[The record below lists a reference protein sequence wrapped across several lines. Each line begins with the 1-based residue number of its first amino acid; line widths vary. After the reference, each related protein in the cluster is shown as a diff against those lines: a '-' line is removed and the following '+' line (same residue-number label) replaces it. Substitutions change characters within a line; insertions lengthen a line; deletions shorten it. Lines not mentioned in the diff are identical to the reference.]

1 MLRQNTNLA
10 ALTISRN
17 AIEPQVTPTPHFTNL
32 QAHAQT
38 TMSDTIA
45 FAQPHQQFAAN
56 KAGYNQHEIQL
67 NYEEIADL
75 FENEQ
80 INNHNNNM
88 NTNMQQHVISDESS
102 DSEDSFAFDSGLARP
117 IGKKM
122 SHIAAKKVVPVSAA
136 RPLKKRGR
144 RLSELVPREVTVST
158 TGTSAYST
166 DNEENT
172 RRVSITSQPSQ
183 EPVSPLTTPDMM
195 PMQMQ
200 QPTILTHQVYFQQR
214 LNALMRQSQSSLKA
228 LQDYDK
234 SQGLPASH
242 CATMVKS
249 YRSRKQL
256 LTGKILKK
264 WDGTP
269 LISFQTNADGTVT
282 VQSGDKKERKKAVKK
297 SSGGKAVTN

>member
-1 MLRQNTNLA
+1 
-10 ALTISRN
+10 
-17 AIEPQVTPTPHFTNL
+17 
-32 QAHAQT
+32 
-38 TMSDTIA
+38 MSDPIA
-45 FAQPHQQFAAN
+45 FALNAQPQQFAAAAAS
-56 KAGYNQHEIQL
+56 KASYNSNQHEIQL

-80 INNHNNNM
+80 INNNDNSMNNVDAAPILQ
-88 NTNMQQHVISDESS
+88 MQPMQHHIISDESGSGSS

-117 IGKKM
+117 IGKKS
-122 SHIAAKKVVPVSAA
+122 SHTASAAPAKKVVPVSAA

-158 TGTSAYST
+158 TSAYGNH
-166 DNEENT
+166 DEENS
-172 RRVSITSQPSQ
+172 RRISITSQQSQ
-183 EPVSPLTTPDMM
+183 EPVSPLATPNTMQM
-195 PMQMQ
+195 PMQQQPMQMQ
-200 QPTILTHQVYFQQR
+200 QPNILTHQVYFQQR
-214 LNALMRQSQSSLKA
+214 LNALMRQSQASLKA

-269 LISFQTNADGTVT
+269 LISFQTNADGSVT
-282 VQSGDKKERKKAVKK
+282 VHSGDKKERKKVVKK
-297 SSGGKAVTN
+297 SSGKTSAAATN

>member
-1 MLRQNTNLA
+1 
-10 ALTISRN
+10 
-17 AIEPQVTPTPHFTNL
+17 
-32 QAHAQT
+32 
-38 TMSDTIA
+38 MSDPIA
-45 FAQPHQQFAAN
+45 IA
-56 KAGYNQHEIQL
+56 NQHEIHL
-67 NYEEIADL
+67 NYEDIADL
-75 FENEQ
+75 FEIEQ
-80 INNHNNNM
+80 INNNM
-88 NTNMQQHVISDESS
+88 NKMQHHVISDDSGSGSS

-122 SHIAAKKVVPVSAA
+122 PFTAIAAKKAVPVSAS

-158 TGTSAYST
+158 TSTSTYA
-166 DNEENT
+166 DDEENT

-183 EPVSPLTTPDMM
+183 EPVSPLATPDMM
-195 PMQMQ
+195 PMHTQ

-282 VQSGDKKERKKAVKK
+282 VQSGDKKERKKVVKK
-297 SSGGKAVTN
+297 STSGKTATK

>member
-1 MLRQNTNLA
+1 
-10 ALTISRN
+10 
-17 AIEPQVTPTPHFTNL
+17 
-32 QAHAQT
+32 
-38 TMSDTIA
+38 MSDPIA
-45 FAQPHQQFAAN
+45 FAPNAQLQQFAAASAS
-56 KAGYNQHEIQL
+56 KASYNQPEIQL

-80 INNHNNNM
+80 INNNNM
-88 NTNMQQHVISDESS
+88 NNMDAAPIMQHHIISDESGSGSS

-117 IGKKM
+117 IGKKT
-122 SHIAAKKVVPVSAA
+122 SYAAAIAAKKVVPVSAA

-144 RLSELVPREVTVST
+144 RPSELVAPREVAVST
-158 TGTSAYST
+158 TSDSPSAYAH
-166 DNEENT
+166 DEENY
-172 RRVSITSQPSQ
+172 RRISITSQHLQ
-183 EPVSPLTTPDMM
+183 EPVSPLATPNMM
-195 PMQMQ
+195 QTQTQMQMQPMQMQPMQMQ
-200 QPTILTHQVYFQQR
+200 QPNILTHQVYFQER
-214 LNALMRQSQSSLKA
+214 LNALMRQSQASLKS

-269 LISFQTNADGTVT
+269 LISFQTNADGSVT
-282 VQSGDKKERKKAVKK
+282 VHSGDKKERKKVMKK
-297 SSGGKAVTN
+297 SSSGKTTAATN

>member
-1 MLRQNTNLA
+1 
-10 ALTISRN
+10 
-17 AIEPQVTPTPHFTNL
+17 
-32 QAHAQT
+32 
-38 TMSDTIA
+38 MSDPIA
-45 FAQPHQQFAAN
+45 FALNAQPRQFAA
-56 KAGYNQHEIQL
+56 KAASNYNNSNNHEIQL

-80 INNHNNNM
+80 INDNGMNMNNM
-88 NTNMQQHVISDESS
+88 NAAPIMQMQQQHHIISDESGSGSS

-117 IGKKM
+117 IGKKTP
-122 SHIAAKKVVPVSAA
+122 AAAAATKKAVPVSAA

-158 TGTSAYST
+158 TSASPSPIN
-166 DNEENT
+166 DVENS
-172 RRVSITSQPSQ
+172 RRISIASQQ
-183 EPVSPLTTPDMM
+183 EPVSPLATPYTTMQQQM
-195 PMQMQ
+195 AAQPMQMQ
-200 QPTILTHQVYFQQR
+200 QPNILTHQVYFQQR
-214 LNALMRQSQSSLKA
+214 LNALMRQSQASLKA

-269 LISFQTNADGTVT
+269 LISFQTNADGSVT
-282 VQSGDKKERKKAVKK
+282 VHSGDKKERKKVVKK
-297 SSGGKAVTN
+297 SSGKTSAAATN

>member
-1 MLRQNTNLA
+1 
-10 ALTISRN
+10 
-17 AIEPQVTPTPHFTNL
+17 
-32 QAHAQT
+32 
-38 TMSDTIA
+38 MSDPIA
-45 FAQPHQQFAAN
+45 FALNAQPQQFAAAAAS
-56 KAGYNQHEIQL
+56 KASYNSNQHEIQL

-80 INNHNNNM
+80 INNNDNSMNNVDAAPILQ
-88 NTNMQQHVISDESS
+88 MQPMQHHIISDESGSGSS

-117 IGKKM
+117 IGKKP
-122 SHIAAKKVVPVSAA
+122 SHTASAAPAKKVVPVSAA

>member
-1 MLRQNTNLA
+1 
-10 ALTISRN
+10 
-17 AIEPQVTPTPHFTNL
+17 
-32 QAHAQT
+32 
-38 TMSDTIA
+38 MSDPIA
-45 FAQPHQQFAAN
+45 FALHAQPRQFAA
-56 KAGYNQHEIQL
+56 KAASNYNNNHEIQL

-80 INNHNNNM
+80 INDNGVNNM
-88 NTNMQQHVISDESS
+88 NNMNAAPIMQNMQQHHIISDESGSGSS

-117 IGKKM
+117 IGKKAPAAA
-122 SHIAAKKVVPVSAA
+122 IATKKAVPVSAA

-158 TGTSAYST
+158 SSLS
-166 DNEENT
+166 DVENS
-172 RRVSITSQPSQ
+172 RRISIASQQ
-183 EPVSPLTTPDMM
+183 EPVSPLAAPNTTAMQQQMPAQ

-200 QPTILTHQVYFQQR
+200 QPNILTHQVHFQQR
-214 LNALMRQSQSSLKA
+214 LNALMRQSQASLKA

-269 LISFQTNADGTVT
+269 LISFQTNADGSVT
-282 VQSGDKKERKKAVKK
+282 VHSGDRKERKKVVKK
-297 SSGGKAVTN
+297 GGSKTSVASN

>member
-1 MLRQNTNLA
+1 
-10 ALTISRN
+10 
-17 AIEPQVTPTPHFTNL
+17 
-32 QAHAQT
+32 
-38 TMSDTIA
+38 MSDTIA

-80 INNHNNNM
+80 INNHNMNNM
-88 NTNMQQHVISDESS
+88 NTQQQHVISDESS

-122 SHIAAKKVVPVSAA
+122 SHTAANKKVVPVSAA

-144 RLSELVPREVTVST
+144 RLSELVPREVTVPTTST
-158 TGTSAYST
+158 YA
-166 DNEENT
+166 DDDEENT
-172 RRVSITSQPSQ
+172 RRVSITSEQSQ

-195 PMQMQ
+195 PMQQ